1 MDVRLVIMTSTIA
14 AVVIFIAGLAAFEL
28 SHKYGYAPAAIF
40 FGSMVLFLISIWV
53 MLR

>member
-28 SHKYGYAPAAIF
+28 SHKYGYLPGIF